1 MYISYFPITTKLY
14 VGKSIR
20 VSNDIFHVEIFIMLT
35 STSPTYETGYD
46 SQVSNDFDTDG
57 WTRRTEL
64 MYVIVSLTD
73 DIQSEMRIISNKV

>member
-1 MYISYFPITTKLY
+1 M
-14 VGKSIR
+14 
-20 VSNDIFHVEIFIMLT
+20 FIILT

-73 DIQSEMRIISNKV
+73 DIQSEMWITSNKV

>member
-1 MYISYFPITTKLY
+1 MYISFFPITAKLY
-14 VGKSIR
+14 VGKSIG
-20 VSNDIFHVEIFIMLT
+20 VSDVFFCVEIFILLT
-35 STSPTYETGYD
+35 STSQTCETGYD

-73 DIQSEMRIISNKV
+73 DIQSEMWITSNKV

>member
-1 MYISYFPITTKLY
+1 M
-14 VGKSIR
+14 
-20 VSNDIFHVEIFIMLT
+20 FIMLT

-73 DIQSEMRIISNKV
+73 DIQSEMWITSDKVYQRIG

>member
-1 MYISYFPITTKLY
+1 M
-14 VGKSIR
+14 
-20 VSNDIFHVEIFIMLT
+20 IFYVEIFIMPT
-35 STSPTYETGYD
+35 STSLTYETGYD

-73 DIQSEMRIISNKV
+73 DIQWKMWITSNKVYQRIG